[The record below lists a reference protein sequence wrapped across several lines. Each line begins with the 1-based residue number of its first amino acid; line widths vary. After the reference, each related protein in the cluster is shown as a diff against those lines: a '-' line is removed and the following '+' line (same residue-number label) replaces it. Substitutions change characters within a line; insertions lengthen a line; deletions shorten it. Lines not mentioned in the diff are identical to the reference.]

1 MSSSF
6 LSTFKIEKR
15 TFLGKSSARITIFF
29 SCMVGFLD
37 NSTFEKLFFHGTLV
51 KFSVNIFPAI
61 LTFEKSHKDDLQQ
74 IFLKLF
80 FRIWDIF
87 LYSVT
92 NFAFVI
98 VKAVSVEKYVAFSA
112 RHGKVLFISTLSLK
126 KKRKTFWRTFVF
138 FFCQR
143 CFFAFMTIITNIKK
157 RSHWFDDIEMVLFFQ
172 KVNFVSFSF
181 VGCENDY
188 DKMVRINH
196 VDFDVNKISKNLN
209 TFFKSFP

>member
-126 KKRKTFWRTFVF
+126 KKKKDILKDICVFLLSKVF
-138 FFCQR
+138 FCIHDNNNEHQETQSLIWWHRNGSFLSKGKFCQFFLCWLWKWLRQNGQNQSRWFR
-143 CFFAFMTIITNIKK
+143 C
-157 RSHWFDDIEMVLFFQ
+157 
-172 KVNFVSFSF
+172 
-181 VGCENDY
+181 
-188 DKMVRINH
+188 
-196 VDFDVNKISKNLN
+196 
-209 TFFKSFP
+209 

>member
-1 MSSSF
+1 M
-6 LSTFKIEKR
+6 TF
-15 TFLGKSSARITIFF
+15 
-29 SCMVGFLD
+29 
-37 NSTFEKLFFHGTLV
+37 N
-51 KFSVNIFPAI
+51 KFSWNYF
-61 LTFEKSHKDDLQQ
+61 
-74 IFLKLF
+74 
-80 FRIWDIF
+80 
-87 LYSVT
+87 
-92 NFAFVI
+92 FAF
-98 VKAVSVEKYVAFSA
+98 ETF
-112 RHGKVLFISTLSLK
+112 FCTLSQTLLLWLSKQFRLKNMWHFLQGMERSYSSRHYPWK